1 MKRTEIGT
9 SIKSRLW
16 FAAAIVVA
24 GVIASGSVLLAQGSA
39 DRTAR
44 AIDQAQRAVRER
56 IVSQDGARNLTV
68 QFGPDA
74 RTEFP
79 SNADVRVSGTGSAV
93 RATDRMSRPF
103 SYEAVVNTRNSNV
116 SAIRYDWRGDWYNSD
131 TGNDNG
137 NGRGFGRGR
146 GRGAVSNRLTGTY
159 RLNLARSDDAAT
171 TARRVT
177 STLPARDQ
185 ERLRTSVMRRLEAPE
200 SLTIE
205 RNGRSM
211 TIASS
216 AAARV
221 TFEVDGR
228 EQIEQSRNGRQ
239 VRTNATLVGDRLV
252 VTTDGDR
259 SVDYQVTFE
268 SLDNGR
274 SLAVTR
280 RITHEDLRQPV
291 VARSVYDRT
300 SDTPQ
305 WDSSPRVWRG
315 AGSTS
320 SGQAGQENGFG
331 GFIVPDGTEVVATL
345 NDTLSTRQARDGD
358 RFALTVSAPAQFAGA
373 TIEGSLAR
381 VTRSGQ
387 VSGRADM
394 AFAFDNIR
402 LRNGRVSEFTGTIV
416 SVRTPNNDSVRVDT
430 EGVLQDDTG
439 QTGRT
444 ATRTGIGA
452 AIGAVIGAI
461 AGGGQG
467 AAIGGAV
474 GAGAGAGSVFVQ
486 GRSDL
491 DLASGTEFRIR
502 ASAPR

>member
-1 MKRTEIGT
+1 MKRIEMGT
-9 SIKSRLW
+9 SIQSRLW
-16 FAAAIVVA
+16 CAAVIVIS
-24 GVIASGSVLLAQGSA
+24 GVIASGSLVLAQGSA

-56 IVSQDGARNLTV
+56 MASQDSARNLTV
-68 QFGPDA
+68 QFGADA

-79 SNADVRVSGTGSAV
+79 SNADVRVSGTGSAL

-103 SYEAVVNTRNSNV
+103 SYEAVVNTRNSAV
-116 SAIRYDWRGDWYNSD
+116 SAIRYDWRGDWYNG
-131 TGNDNG
+131 GNANG
-137 NGRGFGRGR
+137 NGNGSGSGLGRGR
-146 GRGAVSNRLTGTY
+146 GRGVVLNRLTGTY
-159 RLNLARSDDAAT
+159 RFNRARSDDAAT

-205 RNGRSM
+205 RNGRTM

-216 AAARV
+216 AASRV
-221 TFEVDGR
+221 TFEADGR
-228 EQIEQSRNGRQ
+228 EQIEQSRGGRQ
-239 VRTNATLVGDRLV
+239 VRTTAALAGDQLV

-268 SLDNGR
+268 TLDNGR

-305 WDSSPRVWRG
+305 WDSPARVWRG

-320 SGQAGQENGFG
+320 GQADQEG
-331 GFIVPDGTEVVATL
+331 GFIVPDGTDVVATL
-345 NDTLSTRQARDGD
+345 NATLSTGQARDGD
-358 RFALTVSAPAQFAGA
+358 RFALTVTAPAQYAGA

-387 VSGRADM
+387 VSGRAVM
-394 AFAFDNIR
+394 AFAFDSIR
-402 LRNGRVSEFTGTIV
+402 LRNGRVSDFTGTIV

-444 ATRTGIGA
+444 VTRTGLGA
-452 AIGAVIGAI
+452 AIGAVLGAV

-467 AAIGGAV
+467 AAVGAAV

-491 DLASGTEFRIR
+491 DLPNGTEFRIR
-502 ASAPR
+502 ASVPR

>member
-1 MKRTEIGT
+1 MKRIEIGT
-9 SIKSRLW
+9 SINGRLW
-16 FAAAIVVA
+16 CAAVIVVA
-24 GVIASGSVLLAQGSA
+24 GVIASGSLVLAQGST

-44 AIDQAQRAVRER
+44 AIDQVQRAVRER
-56 IVSQDGARNLTV
+56 IVSQDNARTLTV

-79 SNADVRVSGTGSAV
+79 SNADVRVSGTGSVV

-103 SYEAVVNTRNSNV
+103 SYEAVVNTRSSNV
-116 SAIRYDWRGDWYNSD
+116 SAIRYDWRGDWYNS
-131 TGNDNG
+131 T
-137 NGRGFGRGR
+137 NGRAAGRGIGR
-146 GRGAVSNRLTGTY
+146 GRGAVANRLTGTY
-159 RLNLARSDDAAT
+159 QLNRARSDDAAT
-171 TARRVT
+171 TARRVA

-185 ERLRTSVMRRLEAPE
+185 ERLRSSVMRRLEAPE

-205 RNGRSM
+205 RDGRTM

-216 AAARV
+216 AAAKV

-228 EQIEQSRNGRQ
+228 EQVEQSRNGRQ

-274 SLAVTR
+274 SLGVTR
-280 RITHEDLRQPV
+280 RITDENLQQPV

-305 WDSSPRVWRG
+305 WASSQRVWRG

-320 SGQAGQENGFG
+320 SGQADSES

-345 NDTLSTRQARDGD
+345 NDALSTRQARDGD
-358 RFALTVSAPAQFAGA
+358 RFALTVSAPAQYAGA
-373 TIEGSLAR
+373 TIDGSLAR

-387 VSGRADM
+387 VSGRAVM
-394 AFAFDNIR
+394 AFAFDSIR
-402 LRNGRVSEFTGTIV
+402 LRNGRVSDFTGTIV

-430 EGVLQDDTG
+430 EGVVQDDTG
-439 QTGRT
+439 QTGKT
-444 ATRTGIGA
+444 VTRTGLGA
-452 AIGAVIGAI
+452 AIGAVIGAVT
-461 AGGGQG
+461 GGGQG
-467 AAIGGAV
+467 AAVGAAV
-474 GAGAGAGSVFVQ
+474 GAGAGAGSVFIQ

-491 DLASGTEFRIR
+491 DLVNGTEFRIR

>member
-1 MKRTEIGT
+1 MKLIEIGP
-9 SIKSRLW
+9 SIQSRRW
-16 FAAAIVVA
+16 FAAVIVVA
-24 GVIASGSVLLAQGSA
+24 GVIASGSGVLAQGSA

-56 IVSQDGARNLTV
+56 IVSQDNARRLTV

-79 SNADVRVSGTGSAV
+79 TSTDVRVSGTGSAV
-93 RATDRMSRPF
+93 RATDRMARPF
-103 SYEAVVNTRNSNV
+103 SYEAVVNSRNSNV
-116 SAIRYDWRGDWYNSD
+116 SAIRYDWRGDWYNS
-131 TGNDNG
+131 GNGNASGNG
-137 NGRGFGRGR
+137 NGSVFGRGR
-146 GRGAVSNRLTGTY
+146 GRGVVSNRLTGTY
-159 RLNLARSDDAAT
+159 RLNPGRSDDPAR
-171 TARRVT
+171 TARRIT

-205 RNGRSM
+205 RNGRTM

-216 AAARV
+216 AAPRV

-239 VRTNATLVGDRLV
+239 VLTNATLVGDQLV

-274 SLAVTR
+274 SLGVTR
-280 RITHEDLRQPV
+280 RITDENLQQPV

-305 WDSSPRVWRG
+305 WASSQRVWRG

-320 SGQAGQENGFG
+320 SGQADSES

-345 NDTLSTRQARDGD
+345 NDALSTRQARDGD
-358 RFALTVSAPAQFAGA
+358 RFALTVSAPAQYAGA
-373 TIEGSLAR
+373 TIDGSLAR

-387 VSGRADM
+387 VSGRAVM
-394 AFAFDNIR
+394 AFAFDSIR
-402 LRNGRVSEFTGTIV
+402 LRNGRVSDFTGTIV

-430 EGVLQDDTG
+430 EGVVQDDTG
-439 QTGRT
+439 QTGKT
-444 ATRTGIGA
+444 VTRTGLGA
-452 AIGAVIGAI
+452 AIGAVIGAVT
-461 AGGGQG
+461 GGGQG
-467 AAIGGAV
+467 AAVGAAV
-474 GAGAGAGSVFVQ
+474 GAGAGAGSVFIQ

-491 DLASGTEFRIR
+491 DLVNGTEFRIR

>member
-1 MKRTEIGT
+1 MKLIEIGP
-9 SIKSRLW
+9 SIQSRRW
-16 FAAAIVVA
+16 FAAVIVVA
-24 GVIASGSVLLAQGSA
+24 GVIASGSVVLAQGSA

-56 IVSQDGARNLTV
+56 IVSEENSRNLTV

-79 SNADVRVSGTGSAV
+79 SNTDVRVSGTGSAV
-93 RATDRMSRPF
+93 RATDRTARPF
-103 SYEAVVNTRNSNV
+103 SYEAVVNSRNSNV
-116 SAIRYDWRGDWYNSD
+116 SAIRYNWRGDWYNS
-131 TGNDNG
+131 G
-137 NGRGFGRGR
+137 NGSGSVFGRGR
-146 GRGAVSNRLTGTY
+146 GRGVVSNRLTGTY
-159 RLNLARSDDAAT
+159 RLNPGRSDDPAT
-171 TARRVT
+171 TARRIT

-205 RNGRSM
+205 RNGRTM

-216 AAARV
+216 AAPRV

-239 VRTNATLVGDRLV
+239 VRTNATLDGDRLV

-259 SVDYQVTFE
+259 SVDYQITFE

-274 SLAVTR
+274 SLSVTR

-305 WDSSPRVWRG
+305 WDSSPRVWRA

-320 SGQAGQENGFG
+320 SGQSGQEG
-331 GFIVPDGTEVVATL
+331 GFIVPDGTDVVATL

-474 GAGAGAGSVFVQ
+474 GAGAGAGSVFIQ

>member
-1 MKRTEIGT
+1 MKRIEIGT
-9 SIKSRLW
+9 SIESRLW
-16 FAAAIVVA
+16 LAAAIVVA

-56 IVSQDGARNLTV
+56 IVSQDGIRNLTV

-79 SNADVRVSGTGSAV
+79 SNADVRVSGSGSAV

-116 SAIRYDWRGDWYNSD
+116 SAIRYDWRGDWYNS
-131 TGNDNG
+131 GNG
-137 NGRGFGRGR
+137 NGNGGGFGRGR
-146 GRGAVSNRLTGTY
+146 GRGVVSNRLTGTY
-159 RLNLARSDDAAT
+159 RLNLAVSDDAAT

-205 RNGRSM
+205 RNGRTM

-216 AAARV
+216 SAARV

-228 EQIEQSRNGRQ
+228 EEVEQSRNGRQ

-259 SVDYQVTFE
+259 SMDYQVTFE

-274 SLAVTR
+274 SLSVTR

-305 WDSSPRVWRG
+305 WNNPSPRVWRG
-315 AGSTS
+315 AGSPAGQ
-320 SGQAGQENGFG
+320 SGQES
-331 GFIVPDGTEVVATL
+331 GFIVPDGTDVVATL
-345 NDTLSTRQARDGD
+345 NDTLSTRQAHDGD
-358 RFALTVSAPAQFAGA
+358 RFALTVNAPAQYAGA
-373 TIEGSLAR
+373 TIEGSLAQ

-387 VSGRADM
+387 VSGRAVM
-394 AFAFDNIR
+394 SFAFDNIR
-402 LRNGRVSEFTGTIV
+402 LRNGRVSDFTGTIV

-444 ATRTGIGA
+444 VTRTGLGA

-474 GAGAGAGSVFVQ
+474 GAGAGAGSVVVQ

-491 DLASGTEFRIR
+491 DLANGTEFRIR

>member
-1 MKRTEIGT
+1 MKLIEIGP
-9 SIKSRLW
+9 SIKSRQW
-16 FAAAIVVA
+16 FAAVFIVA
-24 GVIASGSVLLAQGSA
+24 GVIASGSVVLAQGSA

-56 IVSQDGARNLTV
+56 IVSQDGTRNLTV

-131 TGNDNG
+131 SGNGNGDG

-146 GRGAVSNRLTGTY
+146 GRGVGSNRLTGTY

-171 TARRVT
+171 MARRVT

-185 ERLRTSVMRRLEAPE
+185 ERLRSSVMRRLEAPE

-205 RNGRSM
+205 RNGRTM

-221 TFEVDGR
+221 TFDVDGR

-239 VRTNATLVGDRLV
+239 VRTNATLDGDRLV

-259 SVDYQVTFE
+259 SIDYQVTFE

-274 SLAVTR
+274 SLGVTR

-315 AGSTS
+315 AGSTA
-320 SGQAGQENGFG
+320 SGQGVQED
-331 GFIVPDGTEVVATL
+331 GFIVPDGTDVVATL
-345 NDTLSTRQARDGD
+345 NETLSTRQARDGD
-358 RFALTVSAPAQFAGA
+358 RFALTVNAPAQYAGA
-373 TIEGSLAR
+373 TIDGSLAR

-387 VSGRADM
+387 VSGRAVM
-394 AFAFDNIR
+394 SFAFDNIR
-402 LRNGRVSEFTGTIV
+402 LRNGRPYDFTGTIV

-444 ATRTGIGA
+444 ATRTGLGA

-474 GAGAGAGSVFVQ
+474 GAGAGAGSVFIQ

>member
-1 MKRTEIGT
+1 MTRMEIGT
-9 SIKSRLW
+9 STKGRLW

-24 GVIASGSVLLAQGSA
+24 GVIASGSLALAQGSA

-56 IVSQDGARNLTV
+56 MASQDSGRNLTV

-93 RATDRMSRPF
+93 RAADRMSRPF
-103 SYEAVVNTRNSNV
+103 SYEAVVNTRSSNV
-116 SAIRYDWRGDWYNSD
+116 SALRYDWRGEWYTSG
-131 TGNDNG
+131 TGNG
-137 NGRGFGRGR
+137 NGNGNNRGR

-159 RLNLARSDDAAT
+159 RLNAARSDDPAT

-200 SLTIE
+200 FLTIE
-205 RNGRSM
+205 RNGRTM
-211 TIASS
+211 TIASP
-216 AAARV
+216 AAAPV
-221 TFEVDGR
+221 TFEADGR
-228 EQIEQSRNGRQ
+228 EQVEQSRGGRQ
-239 VRTNATLVGDRLV
+239 VRTSATLAGDRLV

-259 SVDYQVTFE
+259 SVDYQVSFE

-274 SLAVTR
+274 SLGVTR
-280 RITHEDLRQPV
+280 RITHEDLRQAV

-320 SGQAGQENGFG
+320 PGRAGEED

-345 NDTLSTRQARDGD
+345 NDTLSTSRTRDGD
-358 RFALTVSAPAQFAGA
+358 TFALTVNAPAQYAGA
-373 TIEGSLAR
+373 IIEGSLAR
-381 VTRSGQ
+381 VSRSGQ
-387 VSGRADM
+387 VSGRAVM
-394 AFAFDNIR
+394 AFAFNDIR
-402 LRNGRVSEFTGTIV
+402 LRNGRVYDFTGTIV
-416 SVRTPNNDSVRVDT
+416 SVRTPNNDSVRVDP

-444 ATRTGIGA
+444 VTRTGLGA
-452 AIGAVIGAI
+452 AIGAVIGAV

-467 AAIGGAV
+467 AAVGAAV
-474 GAGAGAGSVFVQ
+474 GAGAGAGSVFIQ

-491 DLASGTEFRIR
+491 DLVNGTEFRIR